1 MFTGIVE
8 EVGVIK
14 DVEELEGSRVFKIE
28 ALLVIEDS
36 TVGSSIA
43 LDGACHTLIGIFN
56 DGFAVNS
63 IGATLEKTVGK
74 EYRKGSKINLERP
87 VMVGTRLD
95 GHLVQ
100 GHVDG
105 TGEISAIEDMGQ
117 YHLMDIKIPEE
128 VMLKTLIAGSI
139 TINGVSLTVN
149 DIVGHSV
156 CQVAVIPFTWANTNL
171 REQVVGSQVN
181 IEGDLVGKYIY
192 NFQKPA

>member
-1 MFTGIVE
+1 MILAVDIGNSNV
-8 EVGVIK
+8 V
-14 DVEELEGSRVFKIE
+14 
-28 ALLVIEDS
+28 
-36 TVGSSIA
+36 
-43 LDGACHTLIGIFN
+43 IGIFN

-63 IGATLEKTVGK
+63 IGSTLEKTVGE

>member
-28 ALLVIEDS
+28 AHLVIEDS

-117 YHLMDIKIPEE
+117 YHFMDIKIPEE